1 VLFAEIGRIGAGD
14 PVCGPL
20 PADPKRLEGQANR
33 LATDLVWGQPLR
45 DTDLRGHGQCPPTGR
60 VATGARALVQ
70 PGAQACPPP
79 RVDDGLRPVG
89 PGGLGL
95 EGTHPPWLEGVHGM
109 ADRLVVTAPD
119 ARDRGRGL
127 TLGTGQ
133 HHLTATDGQGLGR
146 SHACCEGKPLVRR
159 EQSHNEWCVP
169 VTQSTTCPTTLLE
182 RALGEPCCANVIWF
196 DLALMLR
203 RYALSTENAPIN
215 PDALSGEIA
224 GCFR

>member
-119 ARDRGRGL
+119 
-127 TLGTGQ
+127 
-133 HHLTATDGQGLGR
+133 GQGLGR

-159 EQSHNEWCVP
+159 EQSHTEWCVP

-182 RALGEPCCANVIWF
+182 SALG
-196 DLALMLR
+196 
-203 RYALSTENAPIN
+203 ST
-215 PDALSGEIA
+215 
-224 GCFR
+224 